1 MAMAQERHPGPF
13 EYDVLFP
20 PQQGGGDMTRTASCQ
35 CGQLSLT
42 VEGEPAAVS
51 ACNCTRCQKRSGS
64 AFALSSRW
72 NSTQVRDRSGNGLTY
87 SRKGTSGGNVQFL
100 FCPACGSTVSTILE
114 LLPDVIGIPVGCFA
128 DPTFPAPK
136 IAAWRESKLE
146 WVRFP
151 DGLLLLRDQSQP
163 ME

>member
-1 MAMAQERHPGPF
+1 
-13 EYDVLFP
+13 
-20 PQQGGGDMTRTASCQ
+20 MTRIASCQ

-42 VEGEPAAVS
+42 VEGEPALVS

-72 NSTQVRDRSGNGLTY
+72 NSNQVRDRSGKGLTY
-87 SRKGTSGGNVQFL
+87 SRKGASGGNVLFE
-100 FCPACGSTVSTILE
+100 FCPVCGSTVSTSLE

-128 DPTFPAPK
+128 DPAFPAPK
-136 IAAWRESKLE
+136 VAAWCESKLE

-151 DGLLLLRDQSQP
+151 DGLLLLRDQTQP
-163 ME
+163 MDTR